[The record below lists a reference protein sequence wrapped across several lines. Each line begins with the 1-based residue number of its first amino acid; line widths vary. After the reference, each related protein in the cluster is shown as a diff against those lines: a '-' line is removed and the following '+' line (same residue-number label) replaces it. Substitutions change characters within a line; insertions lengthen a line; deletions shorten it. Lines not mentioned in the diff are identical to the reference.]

1 MGEKLEPAISQSF
14 EQQSFREKAAKT
26 LAAGILVTGIGV
38 SLPGGASELQA
49 HQASDSGWTVLGGDP
64 LIEGGVHSANQVAG
78 LIESNLGRRTLERE
92 GLNGSEIS
100 AIQSDAKKGEI
111 HGCTLRFGET
121 FKATVFGPGG
131 NQIDSNVTF
140 ADPRYRNGAAA
151 FCEEAV
157 LAKTTQTKHFIK
169 DLAGQVTEEIIDTNQ
184 KIERIDI
191 LVPQKCGNVAL
202 QGVNVE
208 HKANRTIIIKQQ
220 TPPTTT
226 TTTTTVPPTTTT
238 TSPIYIYYPPPTPP
252 TKGTD
257 PGIGG

>member
-1 MGEKLEPAISQSF
+1 MGEKLEPIIGQPV
-14 EQQSFREKAAKT
+14 EQQSFRDKVAKT
-26 LAAGILVTGIGV
+26 IAAGILFTGIGV
-38 SLPGGASELQA
+38 SLPGSASELQA

-78 LIESNLGRRTLERE
+78 LVESNLGRRTLERE

-100 AIQSDAKKGEI
+100 AIQLDAKKGEI

-121 FKATVFGPGG
+121 FKAMVFGPGG
-131 NQIDSNVTF
+131 NQIDYNVTF

-157 LAKTTQTKHFIK
+157 LAKTTQTKHFMK
-169 DLAGQVTEEIIDTNQ
+169 NSAGQVTKEIIDTNQ
-184 KIERIDI
+184 KIESIDI
-191 LVPQKCGNVAL
+191 LIPQKCGNVAL

-208 HKANRTIIIKQQ
+208 HKVNRTIIIKKH
-220 TPPTTT
+220 TPPTPTTT

-238 TSPIYIYYPPPTPP
+238 TSTTIYYPPPT
-252 TKGTD
+252 KGPD
-257 PGIGG
+257 PGIGN